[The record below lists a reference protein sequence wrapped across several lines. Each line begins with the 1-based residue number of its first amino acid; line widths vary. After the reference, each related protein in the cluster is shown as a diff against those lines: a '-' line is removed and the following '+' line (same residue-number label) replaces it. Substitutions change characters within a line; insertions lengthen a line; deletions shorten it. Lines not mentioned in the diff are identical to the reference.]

1 MELCILKACLL
12 ITWLTWTDQ
21 NQPRYQPH
29 STCHELDWQINCG
42 FESFI
47 EKVMVIFHL
56 EKIAHRP
63 KEGML
68 REFSFGNCS
77 RSSGSD
83 HYRVDDGAVGGDHQ
97 EWGLTGQIISRLM
110 FLVTNL

>member
-1 MELCILKACLL
+1 
-12 ITWLTWTDQ
+12 
-21 NQPRYQPH
+21 
-29 STCHELDWQINCG
+29 
-42 FESFI
+42 
-47 EKVMVIFHL
+47 MVIFHL

-63 KEGML
+63 KEGMS
-68 REFSFGNCS
+68 RKFSFGNCS

-110 FLVTNL
+110 FLVTHLGRTFLSASGSDPDPHGESGKAHQ

>member
-1 MELCILKACLL
+1 MVM
-12 ITWLTWTDQ
+12 TMVMVMVMM
-21 NQPRYQPH
+21 
-29 STCHELDWQINCG
+29 G
-42 FESFI
+42 
-47 EKVMVIFHL
+47 MVIFHL

-63 KEGML
+63 KEGMS
-68 REFSFGNCS
+68 REFSFGNCC

-110 FLVTNL
+110 FLVILVTNL